1 MQNGKS
7 QQRNLIDSKK
17 ICHRKSGLNKEKTT
31 MTRIDVHE
39 AISRLDIIPK
49 FKIYTFCLLS
59 GIKLEELEEILA
71 EVFDRRI
78 GAMMAISELMKE
90 DVVQEI
96 ARKKGEVR

>member
-1 MQNGKS
+1 
-7 QQRNLIDSKK
+7 
-17 ICHRKSGLNKEKTT
+17 

-39 AISRLDIIPK
+39 AISRLDIISK

-78 GAMMAISELMKE
+78 GAMMAIIELMKE
-90 DVVQEI
+90 DVAQEI

>member
-1 MQNGKS
+1 
-7 QQRNLIDSKK
+7 
-17 ICHRKSGLNKEKTT
+17 

-39 AISRLDIIPK
+39 AISRPDIIPK

-71 EVFDRRI
+71 EVFGRRI
-78 GAMMAISELMKE
+78 GAMMAIIELMKE
-90 DVVQEI
+90 DVAQEI

>member
-1 MQNGKS
+1 
-7 QQRNLIDSKK
+7 
-17 ICHRKSGLNKEKTT
+17 

-39 AISRLDIIPK
+39 AISRLDIIQK

-78 GAMMAISELMKE
+78 GAMMAIIELMKE
-90 DVVQEI
+90 DVAQEI

>member
-1 MQNGKS
+1 
-7 QQRNLIDSKK
+7 
-17 ICHRKSGLNKEKTT
+17 

-71 EVFDRRI
+71 KLEN
-78 GAMMAISELMKE
+78 GG
-90 DVVQEI
+90 
-96 ARKKGEVR
+96 KK

>member
-1 MQNGKS
+1 
-7 QQRNLIDSKK
+7 
-17 ICHRKSGLNKEKTT
+17 

-39 AISRLDIIPK
+39 AISRLDIKPK

-78 GAMMAISELMKE
+78 CAMMAIIELMKE
-90 DVVQEI
+90 DVAQEI

>member
-1 MQNGKS
+1 
-7 QQRNLIDSKK
+7 
-17 ICHRKSGLNKEKTT
+17 

-39 AISRLDIIPK
+39 AISSLDIIPK

-78 GAMMAISELMKE
+78 GAMMAIIELMKE
-90 DVVQEI
+90 DVAQEI

>member
-1 MQNGKS
+1 
-7 QQRNLIDSKK
+7 
-17 ICHRKSGLNKEKTT
+17 

-39 AISRLDIIPK
+39 AICRLDIIPK

-78 GAMMAISELMKE
+78 GAMMAIIELMKE
-90 DVVQEI
+90 DVAQEI

>member
-1 MQNGKS
+1 
-7 QQRNLIDSKK
+7 
-17 ICHRKSGLNKEKTT
+17 

-39 AISRLDIIPK
+39 AISRLGIIPK

-78 GAMMAISELMKE
+78 GAMMAIIELMKE
-90 DVVQEI
+90 DVAQEI